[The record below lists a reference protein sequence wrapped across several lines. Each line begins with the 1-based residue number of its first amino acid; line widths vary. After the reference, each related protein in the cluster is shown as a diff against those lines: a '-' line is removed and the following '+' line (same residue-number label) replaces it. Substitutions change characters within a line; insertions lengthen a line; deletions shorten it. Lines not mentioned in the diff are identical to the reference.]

1 MDADTLLGEIIDRC
15 VQRLANGEAFD
26 AVLRSYP
33 EHADELR
40 VLLTPAQTMLRAPIP
55 EARPAATTLALNRML
70 SEVQTAAA
78 RPRSRA
84 FLLAWLG
91 SLRARPLAY
100 QAMAVAGAVALF
112 SGVSLGAT
120 AATGGGSSPVRRIL
134 RISSDSERK
143 VTLKG
148 SIVALQGDTLTLRP
162 EAGAATDVRSIAI
175 SASTKILRQGHPIA
189 RADLRLGDT
198 VEIDG
203 TIHNG
208 DNIEATAIRTD
219 GAPAPVGAATAS
231 SVPDAQGAAEV
242 PSSETPGADDKAGRE
257 TPGPVRSEGEGS
269 EDRPTPAS
277 AGAAAGDATPPPA
290 DDRATPAGGDG
301 HESGTP
307 VGGATTTPAHE
318 TDHSGT
324 PQPTEPASEPES
336 TAKPAATPAPEGTEK
351 PASPQPTVPKHDD

>member
-1 MDADTLLGEIIDRC
+1 MDTLLGEIIDRC

-26 AVLRSYP
+26 AVLGSYP

-40 VLLTPAQTMLRAPIP
+40 ALLTPAQTMLRAPIP

-70 SEVQTAAA
+70 SEVQTAGA

-84 FLLAWLG
+84 FLLGWLG

-100 QAMAVAGAVALF
+100 QAMAIAGAVALF

-134 RISSDSERK
+134 RISSDSQRK

-162 EAGAATDVRSIAI
+162 DAGAATDVRTVTL
-175 SASTKILRQGHPIA
+175 SASTKILRQGHPIT
-189 RADLRLGDT
+189 RADLRPGDT

-219 GAPAPVGAATAS
+219 GAPVPAAASTAS
-231 SVPDAQGAAEV
+231 AVPDATVAVEV
-242 PSSETPGADDKAGRE
+242 P
-257 TPGPVRSEGEGS
+257 
-269 EDRPTPAS
+269 
-277 AGAAAGDATPPPA
+277 
-290 DDRATPAGGDG
+290 DDRDSGRGRQGGARNARPGTERGRGVRRQAHTCERRRGGDRRDAG
-301 HESGTP
+301 TVGRSGN
-307 VGGATTTPAHE
+307 GG
-318 TDHSGT
+318 
-324 PQPTEPASEPES
+324 
-336 TAKPAATPAPEGTEK
+336 
-351 PASPQPTVPKHDD
+351 

>member
-1 MDADTLLGEIIDRC
+1 MKTDTLLGEIIDRC

-100 QAMAVAGAVALF
+100 QAMAIAGAVALF

-134 RISSDSERK
+134 RISSDSQRK

-148 SIVALQGDTLTLRP
+148 SIVALQGDTLMLRP
-162 EAGAATDVRSIAI
+162 EAGAATDVRTIAI

-219 GAPAPVGAATAS
+219 GAAARAAASTAPAEPDATAA
-231 SVPDAQGAAEV
+231 VEWPALGT
-242 PSSETPGADDKAGRE
+242 PSADDNGRHE
-257 TPGPVRSEGEGS
+257 TPGPARSEGS
-269 EDRPTPAS
+269 EDKRTPANNS
-277 AGAAAGDATPPPA
+277 AGAIDATPEPS
-290 DDRATPAGGDG
+290 DDRATAVSGDG
-301 HESGTP
+301 RESGTP
-307 VGGATTTPAHE
+307 VGDATTTPAHE

-324 PQPTEPASEPES
+324 S
-336 TAKPAATPAPEGTEK
+336 
-351 PASPQPTVPKHDD
+351 